1 MCRVHVYRASCGH
14 LAPLETAS
22 SERGSTIFCEKN
34 PPCKKPTYEVASLLS
49 RCAECHAKAAA
60 VSAIPNMHRVD
71 VSKFKNLRKSKAIPT
86 ITSKKFSDNLD
97 EPNFGLGAKF
107 WRKLRGDK
115 NGSIRARSRQPIQS
129 SQYPRYNN
137 SSSLAF
143 CDNTWSTSGYQS
155 NGFYDLI

>member
-22 SERGSTIFCEKN
+22 SERGSTIYCEKN

-71 VSKFKNLRKSKAIPT
+71 VSKFKNLRKSKVIQTTLPP
-86 ITSKKFSDNLD
+86 KKCSDTLD
-97 EPNFGLGAKF
+97 EQPHFNLGTKF
-107 WRKLRGDK
+107 WRKLRGEK
-115 NGSIRARSRQPIQS
+115 TGSVRSRSRQSIQS
-129 SQYPRYNN
+129 SQFRRYDNA
-137 SSSLAF
+137 SSLGF
-143 CDNTWSTSGYQS
+143 YDNAWAGCQ